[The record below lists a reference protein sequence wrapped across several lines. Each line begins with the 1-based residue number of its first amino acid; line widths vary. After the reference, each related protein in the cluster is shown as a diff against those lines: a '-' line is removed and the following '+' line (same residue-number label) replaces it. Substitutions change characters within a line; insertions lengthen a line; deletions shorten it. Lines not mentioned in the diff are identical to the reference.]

1 MLASCMSALAPL
13 ASALLVRGTGDSEG
27 TGQVG
32 GQWHRASEVLR
43 GWLVLRL
50 TGTGRLSRACGG
62 LRAKVGVLRM
72 GRVMKRL
79 PVPWNRNFP
88 VADSHHDAL
97 VVPRGA

>member
-1 MLASCMSALAPL
+1 MLALCMSALVPL

-43 GWLVLRL
+43 DWLVLRL
-50 TGTGRLSRACGG
+50 TSTGRLSRACGG
-62 LRAKVGVLRM
+62 LRAKVGLLRM
-72 GRVMKRL
+72 ERVMKL
-79 PVPWNRNFP
+79 PWNRNFP
-88 VADSHHDAL
+88 VADSHHDAP